1 MPKEIVFSIDA
12 PLPIGPYSQAVKAGQ
27 WLFLSGQIPLDPKSG
42 GLETGDIKQQTRVV
56 LNNIQAVL
64 KGAGADLDQVVKTTL
79 FIRDMSDFPLIN
91 QVYQEFFKENPPARS
106 CVQAARLPR
115 DVGIEIEA
123 VAFLEK

>member
-1 MPKEIVFSIDA
+1 MPKEIIFSIEA

-64 KGAGADLDQVVKTTL
+64 KGAGAGLDQVVKTTL
-79 FIRDMSDFPLIN
+79 FIRDMSDFPLVN
-91 QVYQEFFKENPPARS
+91 QVYQEYFKEKPPARS
-106 CVQAARLPR
+106 TVQAARLPR

-123 VAFLEK
+123 IAFLEK